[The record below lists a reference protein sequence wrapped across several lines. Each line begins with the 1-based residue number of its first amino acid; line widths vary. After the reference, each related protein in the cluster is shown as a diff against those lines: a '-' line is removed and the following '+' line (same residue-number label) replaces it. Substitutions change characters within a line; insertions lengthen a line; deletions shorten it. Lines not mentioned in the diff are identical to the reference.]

1 MHECMYVCV
10 CMCVCVRLFQVLW
23 DVIHRGNYVANKH
36 IFSRSSGKNATSPR
50 PHRSLVVCLTCL

>member
-10 CMCVCVRLFQVLW
+10 CMCVCVHLFQVLW

-36 IFSRSSGKNATSPR
+36 ILA
-50 PHRSLVVCLTCL
+50 VVQARVRLAPGHIGH